1 MAGKSDNRLNQRHR
15 VADGDVPSDLTDAG
29 IREYETRN
37 AGEGAMKTTEY
48 ALRDIAAG
56 AAATAK
62 AARSAK
68 GKEGRRAKAKLSRLA
83 EDISAVVEEA
93 SPDDLVLLRK
103 ALMQEAVARKTG
115 SRMADEELSDT
126 WREGGYPYKY
136 RLKRKTYE
144 RQKYDLQRELLK
156 LQRWVKETGSRVV
169 ILFEGRDAAGKG
181 GTIKR
186 FMEHLNPRGARVVAL
201 DKPTEI
207 EKGQWYFQRYVQH
220 LPTAGEIVLFDRS
233 WYNRAGV
240 ERVMGFCNDDEY
252 AEFIRQAPE
261 FERNLVRSGITLI
274 KFWFS
279 VSRDEQRRRFKARE
293 AHPLKQ
299 WKLSPIDRQSL
310 DKWDDYKAAKEQMF
324 FYTDT
329 SDAPWI
335 VIKSDCKKR
344 ARLNAM
350 RYVLHHLPYNGKDI
364 PRIGNVDPLIVGRA
378 NVLNDGDDELP
389 LSGTA
394 GPVTG
399 VPSLSALT
407 KSS

>member
-1 MAGKSDNRLNQRHR
+1 MATKGSERSRNAIGN
-15 VADGDVPSDLTDAG
+15 GDVPPDLSEAG
-29 IREYETRN
+29 IREYEARQ
-37 AGEGAMKTTEY
+37 AGEGALKTTEY
-48 ALRDIAAG
+48 ALRDIASN
-56 AAATAK
+56 AADTARE
-62 AARSAK
+62 ARG
-68 GKEGRRAKAKLSRLA
+68 GKGRRAREAKQSLSRLA
-83 EDISAVVEEA
+83 EDISAIVEEA
-93 SPDDLVLLRK
+93 SPDDLVVLRK
-103 ALMQEAVARKTG
+103 ALMQEEVARKTG
-115 SRMADEELSDT
+115 SRMSDEELADN

-144 RQKYDLQRELLK
+144 KQKYDLQRELLK

-240 ERVMGFCNDDEY
+240 ERVMGFCDDHEY

-299 WKLSPIDRQSL
+299 WKLSPIDMQSL
-310 DKWDDYKAAKEQMF
+310 DKWEDYTTAKEQMF

-329 SDAPWI
+329 SEAPWM

-350 RYVLHHLPYNGKDI
+350 RYLLHHLPYNGKDI

-378 NVLNDGDDELP
+378 NVLNDGDEELP
-389 LSGTA
+389 IAGADGTKA
-394 GPVTG
+394 G
-399 VPSLSALT
+399 VPTLSAL
-407 KSS
+407 KRSG